1 MINWIF
7 EVEGVT
13 CTVDDMKITN
23 CFVQRRRTKG
33 RVNKGSCRSGLCDLI
48 KDLMMMHVPWRVPI
62 SYLITNQ
69 GATDYRIDPTGSTT
83 G

>member
-48 KDLMMMHVPWRVPI
+48 KDLMTDDARDLACAE

-69 GATDYRIDPTGSTT
+69 GATAPPPDRH
-83 G
+83 